1 MQDAL
6 KRLSTGRTTLVVAH
20 RLSTVIDADNII
32 VLDHG
37 EIVAAGTHAELLS
50 RGGLY
55 AKLYTL
61 QGQPDAGAAPSHAQ
75 A

>member
-1 MQDAL
+1 
-6 KRLSTGRTTLVVAH
+6 
-20 RLSTVIDADNII
+20 TVIDADQIV
-32 VLDHG
+32 VLDDG
-37 EIVAAGTHAELLS
+37 RIVAAGTHAELLA

-61 QGQPDAGAAPSHAQ
+61 QGQPDADAAPARAQ